1 MIVRRTTRTQMAS
14 YPQDTSADG
23 PSAGLPA
30 PMRAPRSHY
39 HLSRQEWIQGIANR
53 FVFSQIYLYLY
64 LSMALLSLT
73 TVVLSLLS
81 ECPTA
86 AFYVLE
92 MVVNVA
98 MIVEVGLRLVAF
110 GKRFWTSFFNW
121 LDLVITGICVVTVGV
136 TLVQG
141 CGAKKE
147 EVLETLLL
155 VVRNGLQFVRLA
167 LMVRRSGKNI
177 FSTIQPI
184 DLESAIAH
192 ADAHAFFLDL
202 DDEDLRRPPPPSHIS
217 PPRLHPDHD
226 DIDDDDANPPS
237 NAAAAR
243 PLLHPSSSS
252 FDRLY

>member
-1 MIVRRTTRTQMAS
+1 
-14 YPQDTSADG
+14 
-23 PSAGLPA
+23 
-30 PMRAPRSHY
+30 MRAPRSHY

-217 PPRLHPDHD
+217 TPRLNPDHD